1 MARWILPGLILL
13 SFLLRVVAI
22 DKFPI
27 GLNPDEAS
35 FGYDA
40 YSLLKTGRDQWGNSW
55 PLSLHSFGDYKLPLY
70 SYLAIPFVALI
81 GLGEFATRLPNALFG
96 ALAVVATYLLVI
108 ELFKNKKLALASAFL
123 LAISPWHILLS
134 RGAFEANLT
143 TFFIPFGIWSFYK
156 GLKDP
161 KWLIVSA
168 IVFGINLF
176 SYHSA
181 RLVTPLI
188 VFALWFYNRRQ
199 VSVNRN
205 IAPLVIFVVY
215 GLVAGWTLL
224 SGGAARGS
232 DVAIFNPTDH
242 GEATFQRRF
251 EGTVLGLPDQV
262 SRLFSNKYTFV
273 FDQFIKNY
281 STYFSPQ
288 FLFTEGPIERTYG
301 MMPGFGVLYIVE
313 SIFILFAF
321 ITLVKKKDWGVFKLL
336 ILWLVLAPI
345 PAALAKGGGFAAN
358 RSAIMMPA
366 IQIISAYGL
375 LAILENYKKVK
386 VLVFIV
392 LAISFIFFAESYLF
406 HSPIQSAPSMHYGK
420 REMVDI
426 TSKIE
431 GNYSE
436 IIVSRSLS
444 EPHIFFAFFR
454 AWNPEEYQKETQDWL
469 RYKKEGRS
477 FIDQLGE
484 YHLGKYTFTNIDF
497 EINSQKENVLLI
509 GKPDEFPRDIRPLN
523 IVNLPNGKPV
533 IYIVD
538 PKKVNYASN

>member
-1 MARWILPGLILL
+1 M
-13 SFLLRVVAI
+13 
-22 DKFPI
+22 
-27 GLNPDEAS
+27 
-35 FGYDA
+35 
-40 YSLLKTGRDQWGNSW
+40 
-55 PLSLHSFGDYKLPLY
+55 
-70 SYLAIPFVALI
+70 
-81 GLGEFATRLPNALFG
+81 
-96 ALAVVATYLLVI
+96 
-108 ELFKNKKLALASAFL
+108 
-123 LAISPWHILLS
+123 
-134 RGAFEANLT
+134 
-143 TFFIPFGIWSFYK
+143 
-156 GLKDP
+156 
-161 KWLIVSA
+161 
-168 IVFGINLF
+168 
-176 SYHSA
+176 
-181 RLVTPLI
+181 
-188 VFALWFYNRRQ
+188 FALWFYNRRQ

-205 IAPLVIFVVY
+205 IAPLVIFVVF

-406 HSPIQSAPSMHYGK
+406 HSPIQPSY
-420 REMVDI
+420 
-426 TSKIE
+426 
-431 GNYSE
+431 
-436 IIVSRSLS
+436 
-444 EPHIFFAFFR
+444 
-454 AWNPEEYQKETQDWL
+454 
-469 RYKKEGRS
+469 
-477 FIDQLGE
+477 
-484 YHLGKYTFTNIDF
+484 
-497 EINSQKENVLLI
+497 
-509 GKPDEFPRDIRPLN
+509 
-523 IVNLPNGKPV
+523 
-533 IYIVD
+533 
-538 PKKVNYASN
+538 